1 MLRGMFH
8 LLSFLLLGSA
18 LNHFLFPL
26 LPGPVL
32 GLLLLLAFLVI
43 RGEVPA
49 PLGDAS
55 GHLLKYLPLL
65 LVPPA
70 VGIMLH
76 VETIGRDFW
85 AIAAALVGS
94 LLVGIPLTGWL
105 MQALVRRSREGRPS

>member
-1 MLRGMFH
+1 M
-8 LLSFLLLGSA
+8 
-18 LNHFLFPL
+18 
-26 LPGPVL
+26 L

-43 RGEVPA
+43 RGEVPGA
-49 PLGDAS
+49 LGDAS

-105 MQALVRRSREGRPS
+105 MQVLVRRSREGRPS

>member
-32 GLLLLLAFLVI
+32 GLLLLLVFLVI

-49 PLGDAS
+49 ALGDAS

-105 MQALVRRSREGRPS
+105 MQALVRRSREGHPS